1 MLARIHGLPHD
12 LLRST
17 FSYSTHL
24 SWLVAVCFKSGK
36 VSLRFS
42 RESHVEYGQEGLC
55 VCVKPSLQS
64 SDRDRGG
71 PDASRARGR
80 CSECVCCPHVVHRW
94 LSQCLS
100 LVASSSADLPAVARC
115 PARNP
120 RVWSSLRRLHTL
132 HKAPFVFQLHFYFS

>member
-1 MLARIHGLPHD
+1 M
-12 LLRST
+12 S
-17 FSYSTHL
+17 FSPVEL
-24 SWLVAVCFKSGK
+24 FFKNSYFMFLNPLQSLFIFC
-36 VSLRFS
+36 SLRFS

-132 HKAPFVFQLHFYFS
+132 HKAPFVSQLHFYFS